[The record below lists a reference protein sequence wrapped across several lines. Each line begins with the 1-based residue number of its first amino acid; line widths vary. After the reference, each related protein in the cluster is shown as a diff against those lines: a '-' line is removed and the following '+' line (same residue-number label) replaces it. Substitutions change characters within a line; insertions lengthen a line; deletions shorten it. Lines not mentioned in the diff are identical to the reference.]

1 MSTTLRSPYRRDFMD
16 WLPAS
21 GLRVQ
26 VVEKP
31 RRPIPSDPEASIEE
45 ALRHPLDSEPLE
57 DLARRAL
64 TATIVV
70 TDATRPCPDQRL
82 VSALLRRLQSGGLR
96 DEAIRIVVA
105 IGMHRPSTD
114 AEKIE
119 KLGKEIVSRFAVHD
133 SEPLEPAMQVD
144 LGVTPDGTPV
154 RIDRRVVETDL
165 LISTGIIEPH
175 QYAGFSGGWKTVG
188 IGTAASA
195 TITRLHGMRFLEDPA
210 VRLANTEGNPFLEEM
225 RWIGE
230 RAGLRFVMNVS
241 LNPEGSVDL
250 VRAGHPESV
259 HRDLSAIVKEQ
270 SVVPIEREWPIVIG
284 GAGHPKDSNLY
295 QATRMP
301 TYLCFGRRPAVA
313 RGGAILVPAACPEGA
328 GAGPGEKLFFD
339 WLSSGSPDE
348 ILSRARTE
356 GYPAGGQRAVMVA
369 WARMIAD
376 IAFIGTACPGIV
388 EACGMKAFPTLAEG
402 VTWARGKT
410 GSSDVLVVPRCL
422 TTLPEVRD

>member
-1 MSTTLRSPYRRDFMD
+1 MNTALRIPYGRGFME
-16 WLPAS
+16 WQPAP
-21 GLRVQ
+21 GLSVR
-26 VVEKP
+26 VVEKRGRTVP
-31 RRPIPSDPEASIEE
+31 VDPVAAIEA
-45 ALRHPLDSEPLE
+45 ALDQPLDSERLE
-57 DLARRAL
+57 ELALRAR

-70 TDATRPCPDQRL
+70 TDSTRPCPDHLL
-82 VSALLRRLQSGGLR
+82 VAALLRRLRSGGLP
-96 DEAIRIVVA
+96 DDAVRIVVA
-105 IGMHRPSTD
+105 IGMHRPSTSS
-114 AEKIE
+114 EKLE
-119 KLGKEIVSRFAVHD
+119 KLGEPIVSRFAVHD
-133 SEPLEPAMQVD
+133 SEPLERGMQVD
-144 LGVTPDGTPV
+144 LGVSPDGTPV

-165 LISTGIIEPH
+165 LLSTGIIEPH

-210 VRLANTEGNPFLEEM
+210 VRLANTEGNPFLDEM

-241 LNPEGSVDL
+241 LNPEGSIDL

-259 HRDLSAIVKEQ
+259 HRDLSALVKEQ
-270 SVVPIEREWPIVIG
+270 SVVAVEREWPIVIG

-301 TYLCFGRRPAVA
+301 TYLCFGRKPVVSS
-313 RGGAILVPAACPEGA
+313 GGALLIPAACPEGA

-348 ILSRARTE
+348 ILARARSE

-369 WARMIAD
+369 WARKIAD
-376 IAFIGTACPGIV
+376 IAFIGTACPGVV
-388 EACGMKAFPTLAEG
+388 EACGMRAFPTLEEG
-402 VTWARGKT
+402 VAWACNRT
-410 GSSDVLVVPRCL
+410 GRSDVLVVPRCL
-422 TTLPEVRD
+422 TTLPEVQD